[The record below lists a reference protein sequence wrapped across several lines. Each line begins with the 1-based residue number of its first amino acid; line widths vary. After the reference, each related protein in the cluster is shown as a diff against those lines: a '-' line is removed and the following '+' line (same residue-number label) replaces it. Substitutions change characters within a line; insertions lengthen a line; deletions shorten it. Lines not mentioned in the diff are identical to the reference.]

1 MSGKNYI
8 RILLFSVII
17 LILSYINY
25 FTDYAVNNES
35 LLVKLIQASLIILL
49 AYLLDVLVGN
59 IILEKVRDTR
69 DRYTLRKVSSIFI
82 TLLALGLLVIV
93 FFKETTTLII
103 AYGIFSAGIV
113 ITLQDVFRNFAGGII
128 ILFSKSFR
136 AGDRIQVENCYGD
149 VLDIAYFH
157 TTLMEIRE
165 WVDGDQ
171 YSGRVLNIPNSFVLN
186 NTIKNYTRDF
196 SFIWDEVTIM
206 LTPESNWEK
215 AKITA
220 LETTNELIKDYVE
233 HSKRELVNMEQKYL
247 LTSYDVDTKVFM
259 QIEGDRI
266 EMHLR
271 YVVDPKKR
279 RYVNDMIVRNLLEGF
294 AGESDIFIG
303 SISGIEVTKMP
314 EIEIT
319 PSSGS

>member
-1 MSGKNYI
+1 VSGKNYI